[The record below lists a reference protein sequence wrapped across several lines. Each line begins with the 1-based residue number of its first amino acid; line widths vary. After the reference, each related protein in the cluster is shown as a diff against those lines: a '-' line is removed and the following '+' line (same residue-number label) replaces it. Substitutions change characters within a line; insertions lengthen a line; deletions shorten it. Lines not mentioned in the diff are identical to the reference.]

1 MAVQSDDRGEL
12 GGLLNSQVAYY
23 RAVAREYDDHA
34 LPDVD
39 DAAVEVAAALDRFGP
54 QGSVLELACGPGTWT
69 AQLLRQATS
78 LTAIDAAP
86 EMLEIAASRVRDGRA
101 RFVESDIFE
110 WTPDQR
116 YDVVFFG
123 FWLSHVPSERF
134 ETFWQLVGDSLAQ
147 DGRVFFI
154 DDRYRTADELI
165 DGPDSST
172 IRRRLNDGSEY
183 QIVKVPLELP
193 SLAGQLDRLGWNI
206 TLSQSSGPIF
216 WGSGTRRSP

>member
-1 MAVQSDDRGEL
+1 
-12 GGLLNSQVAYY
+12 VAYY

-34 LPDVD
+34 LPDVE
-39 DAAVEVAAALDRFGP
+39 DAAAEVAAALDRFGP
-54 QGSVLELACGPGTWT
+54 AGSVLELACGPGRWT
-69 AQLLRQATS
+69 VQLLRYATS

-86 EMLEIAASRVRDGRA
+86 EMLEIAASRVRDVRA
-101 RFVESDIFE
+101 RLVESNIFE

-123 FWLSHVPSERF
+123 FWLSHVPTERF
-134 ETFWQLVGDSLAQ
+134 ETFWQLVGASLAE
-147 DGRVFFI
+147 DGRVFFV
-154 DDRYRTADELI
+154 DDSYRTADELV

-183 QIVKVPLELP
+183 RIVKVPHDP
-193 SLAGQLDRLGWNI
+193 PHLAGQLDRLGWSI
-206 TLSQSSGPIF
+206 TLTQSSGPIF